1 MRTNLARSCL
11 SWIKGPWGVQMCVA
25 IPYKVLEVSGNGRAQ
40 IEVGSTRQEISTL
53 LVPEVTVG
61 DYVLVYLGSATAK
74 IEEQDAMEVMS
85 LFEEIAEAETLLDSY
100 PLRGRSKKTEGQQ

>member
-1 MRTNLARSCL
+1 
-11 SWIKGPWGVQMCVA
+11 MCVA
-25 IPYKVLEVSGNGRAQ
+25 IPYKVLEVRGNGRAQ

-61 DYVLVYLGSATAK
+61 DYVLVYLGCATAR
-74 IEEQDAMEVMS
+74 IEEQMS

>member
-1 MRTNLARSCL
+1 
-11 SWIKGPWGVQMCVA
+11 MCVA

-61 DYVLVYLGSATAK
+61 DYVLVYLGCATAR
-74 IEEQDAMEVMS
+74 IEEQDAMDVIS
-85 LFEEIAEAETLLDSY
+85 LFEEIAEADTLLDSCH
-100 PLRGRSKKTEGQQ
+100 LGGRNRQAEGQQ